1 MAADPIAIKVD
12 RTELLKELQLRE
24 QRAANVTPLLHAYGL
39 AMVRSTQKTF
49 REGGRPR
56 KWEASRRAAET
67 GGQTMRHKGDLTKSL
82 SYNVAGNR
90 VLVGTN
96 LVYARIHQ
104 YGGRVTP
111 KKAKALT
118 IPVHPKAYGKR
129 ASDFPDLLY
138 IPGADKAT
146 GTVGRLVMVKGRKTH
161 GGRAMSRKGVELTT
175 YFVLRTS
182 VRIPPRPFLQVL
194 PEDSRRIDRITERYL
209 ATGQTGA
216 GGEA

>member
-1 MAADPIAIKVD
+1 MAADPVAIAVD
-12 RTELLKELQLRE
+12 RTELLKELRLRE
-24 QRAANVTPLLHAYGL
+24 DRAGNTAPLLHAFGL
-39 AMVRSTQKTF
+39 ALVRSTQKTF

-56 KWEASRRAAET
+56 KWDASQRASET
-67 GGQTMRHKGDLTKSL
+67 GGQTMRHKGMLSKS
-82 SYNVAGNR
+82 VAYEVTGNK

-96 LVYARIHQ
+96 LVYARIQQ

-129 ASDFPDLLY
+129 ASDFPDLVY
-138 IPGADKAT
+138 IPGQDKAT
-146 GTVGRLVMVKGRKTH
+146 GVVGRLVMVKGRKTH

-175 YFVLRTS
+175 YFVLRKS
-182 VRIPPRPFLQVL
+182 VRIQPRPFLQIL
-194 PEDSRRIDRITERYL
+194 PEDSRRFDRITERYL
-209 ATGQTGA
+209 STGQTGA